1 MLKRLLHLLIPL
13 IFLLG
18 ASAQA
23 APDERGTF
31 TLRIPDEPETLD
43 WNKAHT
49 EVETYIL
56 MNIMEGLVSFDSSVN
71 LKPALASKWTISSDG
86 KTFTFNLRTD
96 VKWSDGV
103 PLKAQDFV
111 YSWRR
116 LLSPLT
122 ASTSAYLLF
131 DVEGAKEY
139 NEGKLLDPSQVGV
152 KAINDH
158 TLQVKLTHSHP
169 NWIYVPTFWVTFP
182 LRQDLVEKY
191 GQGWATPGRMVTLGP
206 YELAYHDLDQRYGFV
221 ANTKYYGKHGNIK
234 KFFALI
240 VKDNNAAIKLYEE
253 GKIDFL
259 NDIAS
264 ADLKRL
270 LGRSDLKIFPYLK
283 TDYLA
288 FSTNLYPFDT
298 PSVRHA
304 IGMAINRAEIKNV
317 LPEAQPAGSFVPP
330 PLLGYSAQAGLPFD
344 PVKARAELAATGFNF
359 QEHKFTMILPDWERA
374 KLVAEFIQSQ
384 LKKNLGLELELV
396 PMKNQAFRMNLDLHA
411 SPFFL
416 AHWAADFPDPDNFL
430 SIFLSTS
437 GDNRFSWKNPEF
449 DQIVNSASDL
459 TDQAKRKPL
468 YTKAQKILLQDQ
480 TVVVPL
486 YYEPIVALVQKRVH
500 GLVVNPVGYL
510 LLSGVNV
517 DH

>member
-1 MLKRLLHLLIPL
+1 MLKRFLSSLLPLALLLAPAAY
-13 IFLLG
+13 G
-18 ASAQA
+18 APAE
-23 APDERGTF
+23 PGTF

-71 LKPALASKWTISSDG
+71 LKPALATKWTVSADG
-86 KTFTFNLRTD
+86 KTYTFHLRPD
-96 VKWSDGV
+96 VRWSDGV

-122 ASTSAYLLF
+122 ASNSAYLLF
-131 DVEGAKEY
+131 DIEGAKEY
-139 NEGKLLDPSQVGV
+139 NQGKLLDPSQVRV
-152 KAINDH
+152 KAVDDH
-158 TLQVKLTHSHP
+158 TLQVKLTHPRP
-169 NWIYVPTFWVTFP
+169 NWIFVPTFWVTFP

-206 YELAYHDLDQRYGFV
+206 YELAYHDLDQQYGFT
-221 ANTKYYGKHGNIK
+221 ANPKYYGKRGNIK
-234 KFFALI
+234 KFVALI
-240 VKDNNAAIKLYEE
+240 VKDDTAAVKLYEQ

-259 NDIAS
+259 NDIDS
-264 ADLKRL
+264 SELKGL
-270 LGRSDLKIFPYLK
+270 TGRSDLKTFPYLR
-283 TDYLA
+283 TEYLA
-288 FSTNLYPFDT
+288 FSTNLYPFDI
-298 PSVRHA
+298 PDVRRA
-304 IGMAINRAEIKNV
+304 IAMALNRTEIKGV
-317 LPEAQPAGSFVPP
+317 LPEAQPANSFVPP
-330 PLLGYSAQAGLPFD
+330 PLLGYSAQAGVAFD
-344 PVKARAELAATGFNF
+344 PVKAKAALAASGFDFKNR
-359 QEHKFTMILPDWERA
+359 KFTLIFEDWGRT
-374 KLVAEFIQSQ
+374 KLVGEFVQSQ
-384 LKKNLGLELELV
+384 LKKYLGIELELV
-396 PMKNQAFRMNLDLHA
+396 PMKNQVFRMNVDLHA
-411 SPFFL
+411 NPFFL
-416 AHWAADFPDPDNFL
+416 EHWAADFPDPDNFL
-430 SIFLSTS
+430 SIFLSNS

-449 DQIVNSASDL
+449 DQIVNSAGDL

-468 YTKAQKILLQDQ
+468 YAQAQKILLQDQ

-486 YYEPIVALVQKRVH
+486 YYEPIVALVRPRVH